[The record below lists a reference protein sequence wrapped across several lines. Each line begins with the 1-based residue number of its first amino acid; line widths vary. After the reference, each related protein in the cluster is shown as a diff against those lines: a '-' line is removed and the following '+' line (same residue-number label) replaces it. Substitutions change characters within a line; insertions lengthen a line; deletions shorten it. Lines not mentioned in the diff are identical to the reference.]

1 MSNTCDERG
10 WRKGLLVLGFE
21 IEDGLGVFLDEF
33 SSHFLVLL
41 RLSRVLVQEHHRLSD
56 ARLLQDALK
65 SNYRHFLYR
74 IFLFTSFA
82 NLNPNKLQLGFK
94 FATLLFIIQLL
105 ASYSF
110 EPAEGPEDLEHGGAD
125 LECGQTLIRQRGQPL

>member
-1 MSNTCDERG
+1 MCDERD
-10 WRKGLLVLGFE
+10 WHKGLLVLGLE

-94 FATLLFIIQLL
+94 FATP
-105 ASYSF
+105 AVHYSILSF
-110 EPAEGPEDLEHGGAD
+110 LQFRA
-125 LECGQTLIRQRGQPL
+125 CRRT